1 MSRATTSAAA
11 RLFDDPEVRD
21 VLAETF
27 YREPAVDVGAPVAAA
42 AGPGLATLGAA
53 GERKKPKR
61 PKADHYEIV
70 CISMYVEDLARLD
83 EKVARLKGTGHR
95 RMTRSALIRY
105 ALDRLAV
112 EDVPKPTF

>member
-1 MSRATTSAAA
+1 MSRTNDSAAS
-11 RLFDDPEVRD
+11 RLFDEDEVRS
-21 VLAETF
+21 VLEDTF
-27 YREPAVDVGAPVAAA
+27 YRPNEARPGVASLDPE
-42 AGPGLATLGAA
+42 GT
-53 GERKKPKR
+53 RKKRR

-83 EKVARLKGTGHR
+83 EKVAALKGKGHR

>member
-1 MSRATTSAAA
+1 MSRTNDSAAS
-11 RLFDDPEVRD
+11 RLFDDAEVRE
-21 VLAETF
+21 VLEESF
-27 YREPAVDVGAPVAAA
+27 YRTGD
-42 AGPGLATLGAA
+42 AGPGVASIGSD
-53 GERKKPKR
+53 GGRKKRR

-83 EKVARLKGTGHR
+83 EKVAALKGKGHR

-112 EDVPKPTF
+112 EDVPKPSF